1 MRAGYRSEK
10 GRFAG
15 SVGAYQSNCLSLID
29 LKADRT
35 HGLQQSVPDIESID
49 RKQTH
54 LMPPPK

>member
-15 SVGAYQSNCLSLID
+15 SVGAYQSDCLSLID

-35 HGLQQSVPDIESID
+35 HGLQQLCPGYREY
-49 RKQTH
+49 
-54 LMPPPK
+54 